1 ARELYVRVGYN
12 IGALR
17 RVEQLLDQK
26 VLSSEESSVGIMQAL
41 ALTSIYLREF
51 EKAYVIYNALI
62 DEAGQTD
69 SQTMFLAAVAAV
81 GAGHHENAAALLA
94 LAKSEAP
101 TNYES
106 RYGLGILHQEAKNLR
121 AALIQYGAMAHVQFR
136 PEYFDFEI
144 DTRLATLPLDLSWD
158 SLPKPEIATNPLRN
172 TQRVNIA
179 APAAQT
185 ESTPPPSAEQPAT
198 LAPAPDS
205 AQPVP

>member
-1 ARELYVRVGYN
+1 MGYN

-158 SLPKPEIATNPLRN
+158 SLPKPDLAASPARNP
-172 TQRVNIA
+172 QRANIA
-179 APAAQT
+179 APAPTVQT
-185 ESTPPPSAEQPAT
+185 ESAAVSAPEQPAT
-198 LAPAPDS
+198 PAPVAPAPDS
-205 AQPVP
+205 PQPTP